1 MPRKKSSDET
11 SGSRQC
17 RSEKTFA
24 GWRSVKVWL
33 GLWKHHRQ
41 EVFVDFTSQ
50 TLACFTNQSKPFAK
64 RVIWACLRYFES
76 WHSRSQLAR
85 KRSNHH
91 PPENHVPQLHSTN
104 ETSQMH
110 WKLWAKL
117 NFLKNERVL
126 DDRIMPI
133 IPAPNSWLQTR
144 LKFISK
150 PKAKFTQLW
159 LSHVQRLQDFPQ
171 LSQTTCVHISSYFLV
186 VLDPKKK
193 TDPIGHP
200 CCVYQGCTQL
210 ERTRAE
216 PRLCIWRSKM
226 DRYSLWYDVQACQWS
241 TTLWNGC
248 RKLFSRLPQTWP
260 RRQLANARSTGN
272 AKPLILSGIPQNP
285 TFASFWIK
293 DQKRSK
299 TIKDFHTG
307 SGSISGRK
315 AIG

>member
-1 MPRKKSSDET
+1 MP
-11 SGSRQC
+11 
-17 RSEKTFA
+17 
-24 GWRSVKVWL
+24 
-33 GLWKHHRQ
+33 
-41 EVFVDFTSQ
+41 
-50 TLACFTNQSKPFAK
+50 N
-64 RVIWACLRYFES
+64 
-76 WHSRSQLAR
+76 
-85 KRSNHH
+85 
-91 PPENHVPQLHSTN
+91 
-104 ETSQMH
+104 
-110 WKLWAKL
+110 
-117 NFLKNERVL
+117 
-126 DDRIMPI
+126 

-171 LSQTTCVHISSYFLV
+171 LSQTTCVHISSCVLV
-186 VLDPKKK
+186 VLDQKKNRSHWSSLLCLSRMHPARKDSSCRTK
-193 TDPIGHP
+193 TLHLALKNGSVLIVVWCP
-200 CCVYQGCTQL
+200 
-210 ERTRAE
+210 
-216 PRLCIWRSKM
+216 
-226 DRYSLWYDVQACQWS
+226 SLPMIHHS
-241 TTLWNGC
+241 LNGC

-285 TFASFWIK
+285 TLASFWIK

>member
-1 MPRKKSSDET
+1 MP
-11 SGSRQC
+11 
-17 RSEKTFA
+17 
-24 GWRSVKVWL
+24 
-33 GLWKHHRQ
+33 
-41 EVFVDFTSQ
+41 
-50 TLACFTNQSKPFAK
+50 N
-64 RVIWACLRYFES
+64 
-76 WHSRSQLAR
+76 
-85 KRSNHH
+85 
-91 PPENHVPQLHSTN
+91 
-104 ETSQMH
+104 
-110 WKLWAKL
+110 
-117 NFLKNERVL
+117 
-126 DDRIMPI
+126 

-171 LSQTTCVHISSYFLV
+171 LFIIFPSCPWSKKINRSHWSSLLCLSRMHSDRKDSCRTKTLHLALKNGSVLIV
-186 VLDPKKK
+186 VWCP
-193 TDPIGHP
+193 
-200 CCVYQGCTQL
+200 
-210 ERTRAE
+210 
-216 PRLCIWRSKM
+216 
-226 DRYSLWYDVQACQWS
+226 SLPMIHHS
-241 TTLWNGC
+241 LNGC

-260 RRQLANARSTGN
+260 RRQLANARSTGS

>member
-171 LSQTTCVHISSYFLV
+171 LSQTTCAHISSYFLV
-186 VLDPKKK
+186 VLDPKKNRSHWSSLLCLSRMHPARKDSCRTK
-193 TDPIGHP
+193 TLHLALKNGSVLIVVWCPSLPMIHHS
-200 CCVYQGCTQL
+200 L
-210 ERTRAE
+210 EW
-216 PRLCIWRSKM
+216 LSKVVFEIAANM
-226 DRYSLWYDVQACQWS
+226 AKKAACECQVNWKCK
-241 TTLWNGC
+241 T
-248 RKLFSRLPQTWP
+248 
-260 RRQLANARSTGN
+260 ANS
-272 AKPLILSGIPQNP
+272 
-285 TFASFWIK
+285 
-293 DQKRSK
+293 
-299 TIKDFHTG
+299 
-307 SGSISGRK
+307 
-315 AIG
+315 